1 MGPDLLGE
9 RRVPDFYMGTSCR
22 TRVCSPTLSHT
33 LRLESGI
40 STSKAR
46 KGSIGWMLG
55 GGRATYHDLLDASF
69 LRESQFL
76 ASFLPMPKTCSHRG
90 LLNPLRHQRRC
101 RRRRRRRARIG
112 FLSTVLDRFWKI
124 DVSLSLSLSLSLSF
138 SLTSLPRRREES
150 RLKKFLICQKA
161 YALLIGN
168 VKLKQGFRESKT

>member
-1 MGPDLLGE
+1 
-9 RRVPDFYMGTSCR
+9 MGTSCR

-112 FLSTVLDRFWKI
+112 FLSTVLDRYWKI
-124 DVSLSLSLSLSLSF
+124 DVSLTLSLSLSLSLFF
-138 SLTSLPRRREES
+138 SHISTKKERRVSIEKIYYLSEGVRTSYWQRETQT
-150 RLKKFLICQKA
+150 R
-161 YALLIGN
+161 
-168 VKLKQGFRESKT
+168 V